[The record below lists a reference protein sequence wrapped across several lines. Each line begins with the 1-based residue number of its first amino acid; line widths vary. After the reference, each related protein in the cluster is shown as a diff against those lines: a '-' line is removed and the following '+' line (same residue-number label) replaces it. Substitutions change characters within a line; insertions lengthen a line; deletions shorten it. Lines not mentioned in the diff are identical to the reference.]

1 VKGSHQPP
9 QSAKK
14 KRRGAK
20 KTGKAPA
27 FRSKIVDR
35 IGRQIND
42 RWPNLGRRFASLLRV
57 SREKIDDLYSSAAQ
71 ALSEHKEAFDD
82 GRAARKAQGRVEI
95 RTVPQA
101 ASARRSP
108 RARTASGSVV
118 PPAPKRTS
126 SSSKS
131 RS

>member
-9 QSAKK
+9 RSANK
-14 KRRGAK
+14 KRVAK
-20 KTGKAPA
+20 KTGKVPA
-27 FRSKIVDR
+27 FTSEIVVS
-35 IGRQIND
+35 IGRQING
-42 RWPNLGRRFASLLRV
+42 RWPNLGRQFASLLRV

-71 ALSEHKEAFDD
+71 AMSEQKEAFDD
-82 GRAARKAQGRVEI
+82 RRAARKAQDRVAI

-101 ASARRSP
+101 SSARPAP
-108 RARTASGSVV
+108 RARTANGSVI
-118 PPAPKRTS
+118 PPSPKRNP

>member
-1 VKGSHQPP
+1 MKDSHQPFR
-9 QSAKK
+9 SAITRRVAKK
-14 KRRGAK
+14 K
-20 KTGKAPA
+20 GKAPV
-27 FRSKIVDR
+27 FQSEIVAG

-42 RWPNLGRRFASLLRV
+42 RWPGLGRQLVSLLRV

-82 GRAARKAQGRVEI
+82 RRAARKEQERLEI
-95 RTVPQA
+95 RTVPPA
-101 ASARRSP
+101 ASARRAS
-108 RARTASGSVV
+108 RARTANGSDA
-118 PPAPKRTS
+118 PSSPKRTS